1 MSELATALRLLITGD
16 SASAVRAVNEVGSA
30 TAKVDG
36 ETKARNDKMLA
47 AQQAGVTKARAGL
60 GIMAGGLGLVAGAG
74 ALAIGQYK
82 TFAEAVVNMQ
92 KVTGL
97 SAQSASRLVGEWQ
110 TMGINVA
117 GTTRIVGFFSKAY
130 EAATVGTLAQT
141 TKAKDGIAKVNSE
154 IAALGTS
161 VGTAA
166 GQKKLAA
173 YQLQLQQYQAVL
185 DPATQKT
192 NAQAQAF
199 KELGLSTGQ
208 LTAMGSDKA
217 LTTIR
222 DRLAEMGDKAQRLT
236 IIKTIFGRGA
246 TDPAFLR
253 WVTTSADEMG
263 KLDAS
268 LKSAGMIWNQQQVDQ
283 AAQLGE
289 KVRGIQEALRATAIS
304 IGSTMVPA
312 LSKMATVAM
321 AVSGWIAK
329 QPGWLKDI
337 VAFTP
342 GVLLLA
348 IGFGKVYSGISQSI
362 KAGQGLF
369 NVMKSLVG
377 KFTPGG
383 SASGGAGGTTANT
396 QAEQRNTL
404 ATNENTAASR
414 KATLATDAATTAEK
428 KNVLA
433 TDLSTGA
440 DKKNAIASELSG
452 TKLGGLAGKAES
464 AAGDVEG
471 MGGKAAKAEGGIMGM
486 SGASVK
492 SAATLGALAFAAA
505 FTMNQLS
512 KLGNAIDSMNSAI
525 GQEKKQAADVGTNAQ
540 HDLAMIAKKYGK
552 NSRQYREELGIVQS
566 DLKAA
571 GQDAYSEPWWAKAAS
586 GVKGGIGSA
595 WNALFGG
602 SQAAGGSYDV
612 TKPTI
617 FLAGENG
624 PEHAIFIP
632 HGKAGE
638 LARSY
643 GRGGGGAGGTS
654 TKLELH
660 LHGGTFIGT
669 TNAHVG
675 ADLMKILQPLLAQ
688 RDARFVQ
695 QGAF

>member
-1 MSELATALRLLITGD
+1 MSDLTTALRLLIVGD
-16 SASAVRAVNEVGSA
+16 SASAVRAVNEVGAA

-36 ETKARNDKMLA
+36 ATKARNDKALA
-47 AQQAGVTKARAGL
+47 EQEAGVKKARSGMA
-60 GIMAGGLGLVAGAG
+60 IMAGGLGLVAGAG

-82 TFAEAVVNMQ
+82 GFAEAVINMQ

-97 SAQSASRLVGEWQ
+97 SAQSSSRLVGEWQ
-110 TMGINVA
+110 TMGMNIE
-117 GTTRIVGFFSKAY
+117 GTTKIVGFFSRAYGESTKA
-130 EAATVGTLAQT
+130 TLAQT

-161 VGTAA
+161 TSTAA

-173 YQLQLQQYQAVL
+173 YNLELQKYNAVL
-185 DPATQKT
+185 DPSTQKT
-192 NAQAQAF
+192 NAQANAF
-199 KELGLSTGQ
+199 LQLGLSTSQ

-217 LTTIR
+217 LLTIR
-222 DRLAEMGDKAQRLT
+222 DRLSQMGDKAERLT
-236 IIKTIFGRGA
+236 IIKTIFGRGG

-253 WVTTSADEMG
+253 WLTASSDQMS
-263 KLDAS
+263 KLDKA
-268 LKSAGMIWNQQQVDQ
+268 LQSAGMIWNQQQVDQ
-283 AAQLGE
+283 AEALGG
-289 KVRGIQEALRATAIS
+289 KVRGIEEALRATAIS
-304 IGSTMVPA
+304 VGSTLVPA
-312 LSKMATVAM
+312 LSKVATVAM
-321 AVSGWIAK
+321 AVSGWLAK

-337 VAFTP
+337 VAFSP

-348 IGFGKVYSGISQSI
+348 IGFGKVYAGISQSI

-377 KFTPGG
+377 KFVPGRG
-383 SASGGAGGTTANT
+383 TSAATGASGGRATSLEDANT
-396 QAEQRNTL
+396 KATALNTS
-404 ATNENTAASR
+404 ASRANTEAMTLNTEASR
-414 KATLATDAATTAEK
+414 K
-428 KNVLA
+428 NVIA

-440 DKKNAIASELSG
+440 DKKNAIASDLSG
-452 TKLGGLAGKAES
+452 TKLGSMAGKAET
-464 AAGDVEG
+464 AAADVEG
-471 MGGKAAKAEGGIMGM
+471 MGGKAAKAEGGLMGVN
-486 SGASVK
+486 ASSIK
-492 SAATLGALAFAAA
+492 TAATLGALAIAVA
-505 FTMNQLS
+505 FTMNQLT

-540 HDLAMIAKKYGK
+540 HDLALIAKKYGK

-571 GQDAYSEPWWAKAAS
+571 GQDAYQEPWWAKAAS

-595 WNALFGG
+595 WNAVFGG
-602 SQAAGGSYDV
+602 SQASGGSYDV
-612 TKPTI
+612 SRPTVFI
-617 FLAGENG
+617 AGENG

-638 LARSY
+638 LAHAAARSGGSG
-643 GRGGGGAGGTS
+643 GRQ

-669 TNAHVG
+669 TNAAVG
-675 ADLMKILQPLLAQ
+675 RDLMRVLQPLLAQ